1 MPAEPASSGAD
12 AAVIF
17 MPSGRR
23 VTVPVGTTVLD
34 AARSGGID
42 LDSTCG
48 GRGLCGRCQVSPSF
62 GEFAKWN
69 ISSSAQSLNAWTQSE
84 DDYRGRRAITSGNR
98 LGCQAIVRSGVVID
112 VPTDSAVHRPVVR
125 KKINLEGLTVDP
137 MITARYVEV
146 PAQVLG
152 DERALSDLLA
162 DSLESDWGI
171 AGATVD
177 ARVLGDLGPAVSDG
191 ERAITAI
198 VHCDGTVLAVRAGFD
213 EAVYGVAIDVG
224 STTIAGY
231 LVDLASGDVVAHAG
245 TMNPQIRFGEDLMS
259 RVSYVMMN
267 PGGEQE
273 LTSVVREALDGL
285 IDDLADEF
293 SEPGG
298 ELRTRIHDLVVVGNP
313 VMHHLL
319 LGIDPTPLGAA
330 PFTLAVS
337 APVDM
342 RADEL
347 GLSLRFARAHVGP
360 CIAGH
365 VGADAS
371 AAVLNE
377 GTHRSTAPQL
387 MVDVGTNAEIVLG
400 TATKTYAASSPT
412 GPAFEGAQIS
422 CGMRATAGAIER
434 VRIDRETF
442 AARYKVIGSDLWSDD
457 PGFAQDVAHLDIAG
471 LCGSAIIE
479 VIGEM
484 FLAGVCDS
492 NGVIGAS
499 LAMRTPYV
507 EPEGRTF
514 RYVIR
519 SGPAPL
525 FITQNDVRQIQLAGA
540 ALRAGIDLLMEHAG
554 VAEVADVRLAGAFG
568 AHIDPLYALVLGLV
582 PDCEPSAVKAV
593 GNASGAGAVRML
605 LSAAQ
610 RREIAQTV
618 SRIEKIETATE
629 PRFQELFVAAMA
641 FPHQSAPPVKL
652 SKVVDLPQRQPS
664 VAAGHRKRRRR
675 TLAAETHPTEAT

>member
-1 MPAEPASSGAD
+1 MPAQPAASDDG
-12 AAVIF
+12 AAVVF
-17 MPSGRR
+17 MPSGRK
-23 VTVPVGTTVLD
+23 VTVPAGTTVLD

-48 GRGLCGRCQVSPSF
+48 GRGLCGRCQVTPSF
-62 GEFAKWN
+62 GDFAKWN
-69 ISSSAQSLNAWTQSE
+69 ITSTADALNPWTQSE
-84 DDYRGRRAITSGNR
+84 DDYRGRRAIASGNR

-112 VPTDSAVHRPVVR
+112 VPTDSQVHRPVVR

-137 MITARYVEV
+137 LITARYVEV
-146 PAQVLG
+146 PEQELG

-162 DSLESDWGI
+162 DSLESDWGLTET
-171 AGATVD
+171 TVD
-177 ARVLGDLGPAVSDG
+177 ARVLSDLHPAVTAG
-191 ERAITAI
+191 ERAVTAI
-198 VHCDGTVLAVRAGFD
+198 VHRDGTVLAVRPGFD
-213 EAVYGVAIDVG
+213 EAVHGVAIDVG

-231 LVDLASGDVVAHAG
+231 LVDLASGDVLAHAG

-259 RVSYVMMN
+259 RVSYVMLN
-267 PGGEQE
+267 PGGEAE
-273 LTSVVREALDGL
+273 LTSVVRGALDSL
-285 IDDLADEF
+285 IDDLADEI
-293 SEPGG
+293 SEPRE
-298 ELRTRIHDLVVVGNP
+298 ELRRRIHDLVVVGNP

-330 PFTLAVS
+330 PFTLTVS

-347 GLSLRFARAHVGP
+347 GLSLRSARAHIGP

-377 GTHRSTAPQL
+377 GTHRSATPQL
-387 MVDVGTNAEIVLG
+387 MVDIGTNAEIVLG
-400 TATKTYAASSPT
+400 TPAKTYAASSPT

-434 VRIDRETF
+434 VRIDRETL

-457 PGFAQDVAHLDIAG
+457 EGFAADVAQFDVAG

-479 VIGEM
+479 VVGEM

-492 NGVIGAS
+492 NGVIGESPAS
-499 LAMRTPYV
+499 RTPYV

-519 SGPAPL
+519 PGPNPL
-525 FITQNDVRQIQLAGA
+525 FITQNDVRQIQAG
-540 ALRAGIDLLMEHAG
+540 RGCSTRRN
-554 VAEVADVRLAGAFG
+554 RLADGTRRS
-568 AHIDPLYALVLGLV
+568 HRSRRR
-582 PDCEPSAVKAV
+582 PSRGRLRGPHRPAVCT
-593 GNASGAGAVRML
+593 GAGAGSRL
-605 LSAAQ
+605 RTGRSQSCRQ
-610 RREIAQTV
+610 R
-618 SRIEKIETATE
+618 
-629 PRFQELFVAAMA
+629 L
-641 FPHQSAPPVKL
+641 
-652 SKVVDLPQRQPS
+652 
-664 VAAGHRKRRRR
+664 RRRSGAD
-675 TLAAETHPTEAT
+675 AALGRATSRDRPDRHPNHQDRDRDRNPIPGTVRRGDGLPPRVRALPEVVGNGRPASTRGFGGC